1 MKLDFG
7 NVGSTDG
14 TKYSSIICKSATG
27 LKIKDLLIGGGL
39 IISGILYISKM
50 AYKHGANAF
59 YVSETKALNEV
70 GVLDIDPADLDE
82 VGWTFK

>member
-7 NVGSTDG
+7 SVGSTDG
-14 TKYSSIICKSATG
+14 TKYSSIICKSVTG
-27 LKIKDLLIGGGL
+27 LKVKDLLIGGGL

-50 AYKHGANAF
+50 AYKHGANAY
-59 YVSETKALNEV
+59 YVNETKALNEV